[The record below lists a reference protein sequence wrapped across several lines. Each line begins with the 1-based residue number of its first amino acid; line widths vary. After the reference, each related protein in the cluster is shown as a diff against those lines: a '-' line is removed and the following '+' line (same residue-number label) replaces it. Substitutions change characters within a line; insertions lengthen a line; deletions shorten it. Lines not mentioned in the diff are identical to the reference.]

1 MCSEHSGASEHKRS
15 YHAPHPDPTHLTGWS
30 IIYSE
35 TACASEHKL
44 YCHPA
49 PPRPTNSSRC
59 RKWVL
64 QLCGSWVPVHP
75 SFCRQFCLDF
85 SRRAK
90 LVLLFDFFSTVFRS
104 NHRVEMP
111 GEIRFNRSP
120 FRRTRTGWNATG
132 WSSRERNVSRTAGQ
146 NDMSMC
152 AWEKKVGWIFVFR
165 GTWRLG
171 IRPALILKRNV
182 CETDCLRR

>member
-1 MCSEHSGASEHKRS
+1 MRNVQWTSGRKWTQTFIP
-15 YHAPHPDPTHLTGWS
+15 PHPDPTHLTAKS
-30 IIYSE
+30 IICSE

-64 QLCGSWVPVHP
+64 QLCGSWVPVDS

-90 LVLLFDFFSTVFRS
+90 LVLLFDCSVQIIGLRCLAKFVSPQSVSKDANRFKRNRLVVAWAKRQP
-104 NHRVEMP
+104 HRRPKRHVDVCVEK
-111 GEIRFNRSP
+111 NA
-120 FRRTRTGWNATG
+120 GWISSFVARGAWN
-132 WSSRERNVSRTAGQ
+132 SSRTY
-146 NDMSMC
+146 
-152 AWEKKVGWIFVFR
+152 
-165 GTWRLG
+165 
-171 IRPALILKRNV
+171 P
-182 CETDCLRR
+182 